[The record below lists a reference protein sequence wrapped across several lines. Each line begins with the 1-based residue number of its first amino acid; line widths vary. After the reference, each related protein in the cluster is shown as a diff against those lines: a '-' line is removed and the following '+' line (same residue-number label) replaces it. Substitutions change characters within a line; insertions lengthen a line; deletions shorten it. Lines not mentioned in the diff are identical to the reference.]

1 MRAQLLAGKAVTVG
15 GPAPLLP
22 STPMVQ
28 SDDLSVS
35 TFHRGAH
42 VYTLISVASDLSSVV
57 LRNPWASDGGGSDAN
72 PNDGYVTIPANVL
85 FFCSGGFAA
94 YSV

>member
-1 MRAQLLAGKAVTVG
+1 MMGGMRLRLLAFVLIALLAAGCGKDRATSAVSSTTTGPTITYRLTGGTVG
-15 GPAPLLP
+15 VRCDGN
-22 STPMVQ
+22 
-28 SDDLSVS
+28 DVS
-35 TFHRGAH
+35 L
-42 VYTLISVASDLSSVV
+42 VYAT
-57 LRNPWASDGGGSDAN
+57 